1 MRKWQTGD
9 RYAPLGLSGHSM
21 KLSDFWINKGFPKRF
36 REDWP
41 LIISNEKLI
50 WIPGFQPAFNVRITD
65 STKHVLQ
72 LNVDEN

>member
-1 MRKWQTGD
+1 MADWD